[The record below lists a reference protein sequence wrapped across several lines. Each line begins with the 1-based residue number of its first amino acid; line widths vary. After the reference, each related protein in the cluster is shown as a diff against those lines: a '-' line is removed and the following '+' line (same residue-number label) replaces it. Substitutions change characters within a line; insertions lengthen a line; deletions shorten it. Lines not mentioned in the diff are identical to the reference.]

1 MTYEEF
7 MKREQ
12 QIENL
17 VRLDNAVYA
26 LIKEFGE
33 DVVIE
38 AVQEAVEITRF
49 QKGRN
54 DE

>member
-12 QIENL
+12 QLENL
-17 VRLDNAVYA
+17 VRLDNTVYA
-26 LIKEFGE
+26 LIEEFGE

-38 AVQEAVEITRF
+38 AVQEAVHLKRLQWRKT
-49 QKGRN
+49 N
-54 DE
+54 S